1 MIFALVISVY
11 DVSSKQSFN
20 KLDAWLNELETFSTK
35 HDMVKMLVGNKI
47 DKVRILK
54 TPWAFYRQRGI
65 LSLTLCPLLKCW
77 NSLSINCWYLYQSII
92 ETYYISKLWIL
103 LPVIQLLTLISL
115 IDCCQLSVKCWQLF
129 FQSTNYICFNTIS
142 SAFLR

>member
-54 TPWAFYRQRGI
+54 TPWAFYRQHGI
-65 LSLTLCPLLKCW
+65 LSPTLCPLLKFW

-92 ETYYISKLWIL
+92 DTYYISKLLIL
-103 LPVIQLLTLISL
+103 YLSFSCWHLSVWLIVVN
-115 IDCCQLSVKCWQLF
+115 CQLNVDNYF
-129 FQSTNYICFNTIS
+129 FNQRIIFVSIQFLVLS
-142 SAFLR
+142 SG